1 VDLGGV
7 NPAGIGGDTKTGPDM
22 PYVSGGFMPV
32 DDKPISN
39 DKLNAYLNDPFA
51 GVHYDRVHKDIT
63 RRLRPSCAALTPAAF
78 SLLIEKMVREQIRGE
93 HAKF

>member
-1 VDLGGV
+1 
-7 NPAGIGGDTKTGPDM
+7 M
-22 PYVSGGFMPV
+22 PG

-39 DKLNAYLNDPFA
+39 NQPSTYLNDPYV
-51 GVHYDRVHKDIT
+51 GVHYDHVHKDIT
-63 RRLRPSCAALTPAAF
+63 RRLRPSCPALTAAEF